1 MATEKELLT
10 AIEVIRN
17 HCKDHCE
24 TRDASGHL
32 LGCNSCLLRNRF
44 GNCGLFESGCSVN
57 IDSPEEWE
65 TKRKELPK
73 LFVY

>member
-24 TRDASGHL
+24 TTDENGSYL
-32 LGCNSCLLRNRF
+32 SCKSCLLRNRSVK
-44 GNCGLFESGCSVN
+44 CGLFESQSGVD
-57 IDSPEEWE
+57 IDSPEEWA
-65 TKRKELPK
+65 TKKLELPK